1 MVNKPLVASIYLMS
15 LAIIAVVGVVIIVVV
30 LLLSLKYKSSQ
41 ALKCPYCQLD
51 FTTDLFFL
59 KQSTLVACPFC
70 RRWMMVTRM
79 MDRNV
84 IRKLF
89 ARTE

>member
-1 MVNKPLVASIYLMS
+1 MS
-15 LAIIAVVGVVIIVVV
+15 LVLIGIVSAVIIVVV
-30 LLLSLKYKSSQ
+30 VLLSLNYKSSQ

-59 KQSTLVACPFC
+59 KQSTLIACPFC
-70 RRWMMVTRM
+70 RRWMLVTRV
-79 MDRNV
+79 MDRN
-84 IRKLF
+84 IIKKLF

>member
-1 MVNKPLVASIYLMS
+1 MMS
-15 LAIIAVVGVVIIVVV
+15 LVVIGIVAVVIIVVV
-30 LLLSLKYKSSQ
+30 LLLSLNYKNSQ

-59 KQSTLVACPFC
+59 KQNTLVACPFC
-70 RRWMMVTRM
+70 RRWMMVTRV
-79 MDRNV
+79 MDRN
-84 IRKLF
+84 IIKKLF